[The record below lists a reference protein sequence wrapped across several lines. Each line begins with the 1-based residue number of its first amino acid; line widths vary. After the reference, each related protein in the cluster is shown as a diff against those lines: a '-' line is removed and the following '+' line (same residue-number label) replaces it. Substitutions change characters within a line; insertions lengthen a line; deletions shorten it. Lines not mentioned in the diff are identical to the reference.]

1 MCAGGRVG
9 GWVAG
14 CGSYTGVPRKM
25 MDSHSGMY
33 LICPFSLR
41 QRLPSP
47 QLSIA
52 LALLPSKKKRQLKAK
67 NKHLERCFRLD
78 FSSG

>member
-1 MCAGGRVG
+1 MAVCVSSRARVY
-9 GWVAG
+9 VYV
-14 CGSYTGVPRKM
+14 CVFRPYTGVPRKM

-33 LICPFSLR
+33 LICPFSFR

-52 LALLPSKKKRQLKAK
+52 LALLPSGR
-67 NKHLERCFRLD
+67 ETF
-78 FSSG
+78 